1 MACGMKDGKDDNR
14 IRSQDVED
22 AVFESSGE
30 NPADIRIG
38 AEAGVE
44 ERTFRRPFYC
54 RSYLGEK
61 IFSQPNLKPLI
72 PKGTLKKILFR
83 LLADDDPVGHCPSFA
98 KSRASTSSQEL
109 PASGSFR

>member
-1 MACGMKDGKDDNR
+1 MACSMKDGEDDNR

-30 NPADIRIG
+30 NSADIRIG
-38 AEAGVE
+38 AEAGIE
-44 ERTFRRPFYC
+44 ERIFSSPIYC
-54 RSYLGEK
+54 RVYLGEK
-61 IFSQPNLKPLI
+61 SFSLPNLKPLI

-83 LLADDDPVGHCPSFA
+83 LFADDDPAGHFPSFA